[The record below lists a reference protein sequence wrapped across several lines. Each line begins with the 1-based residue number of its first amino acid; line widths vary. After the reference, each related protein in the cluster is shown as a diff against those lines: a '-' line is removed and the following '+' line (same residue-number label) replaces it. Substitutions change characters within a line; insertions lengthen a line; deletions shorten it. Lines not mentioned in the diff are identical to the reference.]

1 MITRIRLGHTHLSRS
16 VEPGPPKEP
25 PQPTPQP
32 PPAWRRWLLPI
43 GMLILLGLL
52 FWPSLL
58 RSSPTT
64 KYTFTTFQNQVTS
77 GDVKS
82 VSIDS
87 NGAVTGK
94 LSNGKEFTSQLPT
107 ALDRSQITQQLNSQH
122 VQITATQAGGG
133 LLETLLPSL
142 IWLILI
148 VGLFV
153 WTGRAAQR
161 QLSGIGGFG
170 RSRAKVIEAERP
182 TTRFTDVAGYDG
194 VKQEISEVV
203 DFLRDPQR
211 YAAAG
216 ATGPRGVLMVGPPG
230 TGKTLIA
237 RAVAGEAQVPFLSV
251 TGSAFVELFVGVGAS
266 RVRDLFA
273 DARRRAPSIIFIDE
287 IDAIGGRRGGVSFGG
302 NDERE
307 QTLNQLLSEMDGF
320 DQAAGV
326 VVIAATN
333 RPESLDPALLR
344 PGRFDRQVVV
354 PLPNQTERAAIL
366 AVHAKGKKL
375 APDVDLTVT
384 ARGTPG
390 FSGAD
395 LANLINEAAIH
406 AIRDNRTTIT
416 AADFDAAR
424 DRVLLGTREASN
436 VLLPE
441 EKQSVAVHESGHALV
456 AALSPNADPVSK
468 VTILPAG
475 MALGATHQL
484 PEVERHLYSEAYLT
498 DLLAVRL
505 GGRAAELVVFGHGS
519 TGASNDLAEA
529 TNLAI
534 RMVREFGLSPALG
547 PVGYSDQSGQYLG
560 GPVQDGLKRPYSEE
574 TQRVVDQEV
583 SRLLREAEE
592 RAVAMLN
599 DHREELDWL
608 AARLIEKET
617 VDGNV
622 VLEVLHDK
630 KQLVSHAS
638 GSGRGGT
645 GRSAASGSA
654 PGGVAS
660 PASPASPAGP
670 G

>member
-1 MITRIRLGHTHLSRS
+1 MITRIQLGHTHLSRS
-16 VEPGPPKEP
+16 AEPGPPKEP
-25 PQPTPQP
+25 TPPTPPP

-43 GMLILLGLL
+43 GMLILLALL

-58 RSSPTT
+58 HRTT
-64 KYTFTTFQNQVTS
+64 STALNFTQFQDRVTS
-77 GDVKS
+77 GEVKS
-82 VSIDS
+82 VTIDQ
-87 NGAVTGK
+87 NGAVTGV
-94 LSNGKEFTSQLPT
+94 LTGGTEFTSQLPT
-107 ALDRSQITQQLNSQH
+107 ALDRSQITQQLNAGH

-142 IWLILI
+142 IWLLLI

-153 WTGRAAQR
+153 WTGRQAQR
-161 QLSGIGGFG
+161 SLAGIGGFG

-182 TTRFTDVAGYDG
+182 ATRFADVAGYEG

-237 RAVAGEAQVPFLSV
+237 RAVAGEAQAPFLSV

-320 DQAAGV
+320 DQAPGV
-326 VVIAATN
+326 VVLAATN

-375 APDVDLTVT
+375 APDVDLSVS

-395 LANLINEAAIH
+395 LANLVNEAAIH

-424 DRVLLGTREASN
+424 DRILLGTREATN

-441 EKQSVAVHESGHALV
+441 ERHSVAVHESGHALV

-484 PEVERHLYSEAYLT
+484 PEVERHLYSEAYL
-498 DLLAVRL
+498 DDVLAVRL

-529 TNLAI
+529 TQLAI

-560 GPVQDGLKRPYSEE
+560 GPVQDGLRRPYSEE

-583 SRLLREAEE
+583 ARLLREAEE

-599 DHREELDWL
+599 DHRDALDWL
-608 AARLIEKET
+608 SERLMEKET
-617 VDGNV
+617 VDGSV
-622 VLEVLHDK
+622 VLEVLHQDK
-630 KQLVSHAS
+630 KQLVPRASAS
-638 GSGRGGT
+638 G
-645 GRSAASGSA
+645 
-654 PGGVAS
+654 
-660 PASPASPAGP
+660 PAGP
-670 G
+670 GS

>member
-1 MITRIRLGHTHLSRS
+1 MITRTRLDHRHLSRS
-16 VEPGPPKEP
+16 ADPGPPKEP
-25 PQPTPQP
+25 PQPTPPP

-43 GMLILLGLL
+43 GMLILLALL
-52 FWPSLL
+52 FWPTLL
-58 RSSPTT
+58 RGNNAT
-64 KYTFTTFQNQVTS
+64 KLNFTAFQNSVTS
-77 GDVKS
+77 GQVKS
-82 VSIDS
+82 VTIDQ
-87 NGAVTGK
+87 NGTVTGV
-94 LSNGKEFTSQLPT
+94 LTNGKDFTSQIPIALNRAPITEQLT
-107 ALDRSQITQQLNSQH
+107 AHH

-133 LLETLLPSL
+133 FLVTLLPSL

-161 QLSGIGGFG
+161 SLAGGIGGFG

-203 DFLRDPQR
+203 DFLRDPMR

-216 ATGPRGVLMVGPPG
+216 ATGPRGVIMVGPPG

-287 IDAIGGRRGGVSFGG
+287 IDAIGGRRGGAAIGG

-320 DQAAGV
+320 DQTAGV
-326 VVIAATN
+326 VVLAATN

-344 PGRFDRQVVV
+344 PGRFDRQVIV

-366 AVHAKGKKL
+366 TVHAKGKML
-375 APDVDLTVT
+375 APDVDLSIT

-395 LANLINEAAIH
+395 LANLINEAAIN
-406 AIRDNRTTIT
+406 AIRDHRTTIT
-416 AADFDAAR
+416 AADLAAAR
-424 DRVLLGTREASN
+424 DRVLLGARETSN

-456 AALSPNADPVSK
+456 AALSEHADPVEK

-484 PEVERHLYSEAYLT
+484 PEAERHLYSEAYLN
-498 DLLAVRL
+498 DLLKVRL

-519 TGASNDLAEA
+519 TGAANDLAEA
-529 TNLAI
+529 TQLAI

-547 PVGYSDQSGQYLG
+547 PVGYGSETPQYLG
-560 GPVQDGLKRPYSEE
+560 GPVADGLRRPYSEE
-574 TQRVVDQEV
+574 TQRVVDEEV
-583 SRLLREAEE
+583 SRLLREAEQ

-599 DHREELDWL
+599 DHRDALDWL
-608 AARLIEKET
+608 AARLVEKET
-617 VDGNV
+617 IDGSV

-630 KQLVSHAS
+630 QLVPRA
-638 GSGRGGT
+638 GRT
-645 GRSAASGSA
+645 D
-654 PGGVAS
+654 P
-660 PASPASPAGP
+660 P
-670 G
+670 